1 MHNIFEADNS
11 DAVLLI
17 DASNEFNSLNRAAAL
32 HNVRI
37 LCPTIA
43 TYAINT
49 YREPARLFIT
59 RGKELRSEE
68 GTTQLGRLPCY
79 VSLRSKSSAINSTLE
94 CLYVRKAVLVRG

>member
-1 MHNIFEADNS
+1 MHNILEADNT
-11 DAVLLI
+11 DAVVLI
-17 DASNEFNSLNRAAAL
+17 DASNEFNSLNRASAL

-59 RGKELRSEE
+59 EIRR
-68 GTTQLGRLPCY
+68 TQGD
-79 VSLRSKSSAINSTLE
+79 SLAM
-94 CLYVRKAVLVRG
+94 CLYAASL

>member
-1 MHNIFEADNS
+1 MSGSEAAIHAMHNILEAHNT
-11 DAVLLI
+11 DAVSLI
-17 DASNEFNSLNRAAAL
+17 DTSNEFNSLNRASAL

-59 RGKELRSEE
+59 GGKELRSEE
-68 GTTQLGRLPCY
+68 GTTKGD
-79 VSLRSKSSAINSTLE
+79 SLAM
-94 CLYVRKAVLVRG
+94 CLYAVGL

>member
-1 MHNIFEADNS
+1 MHNIFEADNI

-17 DASNEFNSLNRAAAL
+17 DASNKFNSLNRAAAL
-32 HNVRI
+32 HLVRI

-59 RGKELRSEE
+59 GGKELRSEE
-68 GTTQLGRLPCY
+68 GTTQGDSLAMCLY
-79 VSLRSKSSAINSTLE
+79 AVSL
-94 CLYVRKAVLVRG
+94 